1 MGVIALIPARCGS
14 KGFKDKNIVKIK
26 GKTLIELAVN
36 IAKNSDIIDEVY
48 ISTDCKKYE
57 DIALKAGA
65 KSFGL
70 RDKKLATDNA
80 KSIDVVI
87 DFLNKFE
94 NKPKYLLLLQPTS
107 PLRTS
112 DDIKKAFDVLQTAD
126 SVVSVTEFDEP
137 HPYKLKIIDNN
148 KLKPFIKNTT
158 SEIPRQQLPKVY
170 ALNGAI
176 YFIKTELLLKEK
188 TFFLE
193 NTKPYIMPQPLIN
206 IDSEWD
212 YLFLKALVD
221 TNKIKLEGIK

>member
-1 MGVIALIPARCGS
+1 LKTVALIPARCGS
-14 KGFKDKNIVKIK
+14 KGFKDKNIAKIK

-36 IAKNSDIIDEVY
+36 VAKKCDIIDEIY

-57 DIALKAGA
+57 NIALKAGA

-80 KSIDVVI
+80 KSVDVVI

-94 NKPKYLLLLQPTS
+94 KKPDYLLLLQPTS

-112 DDIKKAFDVLQTAD
+112 QDIKNSFDILQNAD
-126 SVVSVTEFDEP
+126 SVVSVVEFNEP
-137 HPYKLKIIDNN
+137 HPYKLKVIENS
-148 KLKPFIKNTT
+148 KLKSFIKNTT

-176 YFIKTELLLKEK
+176 YFIKTEVLLKEK
-188 TFFLE
+188 TFFPD
-193 NTKPYIMPQPLIN
+193 NTKPYIMPEPLIN

-212 YLFLKALVD
+212 YLFLKTLINE
-221 TNKIKLEGIK
+221 NKIKLEGIE

>member
-1 MGVIALIPARCGS
+1 MKIVALIPARCGS
-14 KGFKDKNIVKIK
+14 KGFKDKNMAKIK
-26 GKTLIELAVN
+26 GKTLIELAIR
-36 IAKNSDIIDEVY
+36 IAKNSDIVDDVY
-48 ISTDCKKYE
+48 ISTDCKNYE

-107 PLRTS
+107 PFRTS
-112 DDIKKAFDVLQTAD
+112 QDIKNAFNILQTAD
-126 SVVSVTEFDEP
+126 SVVSVVEFDEP
-137 HPYKLKIIDNN
+137 HPYKLKVIENS

-176 YFIKTELLLKEK
+176 YFIKIDVLLKEK
-188 TFFLE
+188 TFFPE
-193 NTKPYIMPQPLIN
+193 NTKPLIMPQPLIN

-212 YLFLKALVD
+212 YLFLKTLINE
-221 TNKIKLEGIK
+221 NKIKLEGI

>member
-1 MGVIALIPARCGS
+1 LKIVALIPARCGS
-14 KGFKDKNIVKIK
+14 KGFKDKNMAKIK
-26 GKTLIELAVN
+26 GKTLIELAIRV
-36 IAKNSDIIDEVY
+36 AKNSDIVDDVY
-48 ISTDCKKYE
+48 ISTDCKNYE

-107 PLRTS
+107 PFRTS
-112 DDIKKAFDVLQTAD
+112 QDIKNAFNILQTAD
-126 SVVSVTEFDEP
+126 SVVSVVEFDEP
-137 HPYKLKIIDNN
+137 HPYKLKVIENS

-176 YFIKTELLLKEK
+176 YFIKIDVLLKEK
-188 TFFLE
+188 TFFPE
-193 NTKPYIMPQPLIN
+193 NTKPLIMPQPLIN

-212 YLFLKALVD
+212 YLFLKTLINE
-221 TNKIKLEGIK
+221 NKIKLEGI

>member
-1 MGVIALIPARCGS
+1 MDIIALIPARCGS
-14 KGFKDKNIVKIK
+14 KGFKDKNIAKIK
-26 GKTLIELAVN
+26 SKTLIEFAISV
-36 IAKNSDIIDEVY
+36 AKNSNIVNDVY
-48 ISTDCKKYE
+48 ISTDCKNYE

-70 RDKKLATDNA
+70 RDKKLAIDNA

-87 DFLNKFE
+87 DFLDKFE

-112 DDIKKAFDVLQTAD
+112 QDIKNAFDILQTAD
-126 SVVSVTEFDEP
+126 SVVSVVEFDEP
-137 HPYKLKIIDNN
+137 HPYKLKVIENSE
-148 KLKPFIKNTT
+148 LKSFIKNTT
-158 SEIPRQQLPKVY
+158 SEIPRQQLSKVY

-176 YFIKTELLLKEK
+176 YFVKTEILLKEK
-188 TFFLE
+188 TFFPE

-212 YLFLKALVD
+212 YLFLKTLINE
-221 TNKIKLEGIK
+221 NKIKLEGIE

>member
-1 MGVIALIPARCGS
+1 MKIVALIPARCGS
-14 KGFKDKNIVKIK
+14 KGFKDKNMAKIK
-26 GKTLIELAVN
+26 GKTLIELAIRV
-36 IAKNSDIIDEVY
+36 AKNSDIVDDVY
-48 ISTDCKKYE
+48 ISTDCKNYE

-107 PLRTS
+107 PFRTS
-112 DDIKKAFDVLQTAD
+112 QDIKNAFNILQTAD
-126 SVVSVTEFDEP
+126 SVVSVVEFDEP
-137 HPYKLKIIDNN
+137 HPYKLKVIENS

-176 YFIKTELLLKEK
+176 YFIKIDVLLKEK
-188 TFFLE
+188 TFFPE
-193 NTKPYIMPQPLIN
+193 NTKPLIMPQPLIN

-212 YLFLKALVD
+212 YLFLKTLINE
-221 TNKIKLEGIK
+221 NKIKLEGI